1 MIYDFLSPVISVIC
15 GRSFQMLLLLTIFL
29 HNWCAVRNHK
39 ERVGFVGRFLSCQW
53 PKTGHRKPSKITSTL
68 KGQLQVESFFRKQ
81 CVHTWVII
89 INNIARVKTGFG
101 SRWCRDPCSTKVP
114 RSSFSKEKPRTKHVR
129 GNLYCHLLSTV
140 HVWRV
145 RASFCMA
152 GAGHRT
158 LLCVCVCVCVC
169 THGSRIS
176 MYLPGA
182 KGSPFVTFTR
192 KKEPTPFL
200 ASQQG
205 NCMPGCVDEDC

>member
-15 GRSFQMLLLLTIFL
+15 ERSFQMLLLLTIFL

-158 LLCVCVCVCVC
+158 LLCVCMRVCMYAWKSNFYVFAR
-169 THGSRIS
+169 GKGIS
-176 MYLPGA
+176 LCNFYTQKGA
-182 KGSPFVTFTR
+182 HPLFGK
-192 KKEPTPFL
+192 PTGKL
-200 ASQQG
+200 HAR
-205 NCMPGCVDEDC
+205 MR